1 VVAFTASF
9 GSYSVDDVG
18 AATEFYTNTLG
29 LEVNALGDQGP
40 LFVNGPEGHS
50 TFLYLKP
57 DHRPADFT
65 VLNLVVQDIDEAVDE
80 LAESGIEFLR
90 YDGIEADARGI
101 AHEPGRS
108 VAWFQDPARNVLSV
122 AQIDGMN

>member
-1 VVAFTASF
+1 VVAITGSF

-18 AATEFYTNTLG
+18 AATEFYTNILG

-40 LFVNGPEGHS
+40 LFVNGPKRHS

-65 VLNLVVQDIDEAVDE
+65 VLNLVVQDIDEAVDD
-80 LAESGIEFLR
+80 LAERGIEFLR
-90 YDGIEADARGI
+90 YDGVEADARGI
-101 AHEPGRS
+101 AHGPGRS
-108 VAWFQDPARNVLSV
+108 VAWFQDPAGNVLSV
-122 AQIDGMN
+122 AQIDGMD